1 MKQNMDK
8 EVYRR
13 GRWKEKETE
22 TEIETEKET
31 GDGGHVFSAAI
42 KRYAVHSI
50 LCIMH

>member
-22 TEIETEKET
+22 IETEKET
-31 GDGGHVFSAAI
+31 GDGGYVLSTAI
-42 KRYAVHSI
+42 KRYAVHST
-50 LCIMH
+50 LCVMH